1 MVLLASPSAE
11 IRRRWR
17 LGLGRLAT
25 REARDRAR
33 LELLFTELKPRVV
46 LLDLALPGLRG
57 AEDLVAL
64 QRLSPASRIVLLAAT
79 PSEPEG
85 LAAFRAG
92 ARGYCHREID
102 PGLLAKAVEVV
113 QKGEIWAG
121 RALISRLVEAL
132 AARTRQAGQAAATR
146 KHPRLAVLTRRER
159 EIALLVAGGGANKE
173 IAARA
178 GVTERTVKAHLTTI
192 FRKLGVSD
200 RLRLALLLSGGTR
213 LVGDGTDEPGPK
225 SNLRAVIEQG

>member
-1 MVLLASPSAE
+1 MILLASPSAE

-33 LELLFTELKPRVV
+33 LEKLVAELKPRVV

-57 AEDLVAL
+57 AEDVVAL

-85 LAAFRAG
+85 LVAFRAG

-102 PGLLAKAVEVV
+102 PALLAKAVEVV

-121 RALISRLVEAL
+121 RALISGLVEAL
-132 AARTRQAGQAAATR
+132 AARTRQGGPAAAAR
-146 KHPRLAVLTRRER
+146 KTPRLAGLTRRER
-159 EIALLVAGGGANKE
+159 EIALLVAEGGANKE
-173 IAARA
+173 IAERV

-200 RLRLALLLSGGTR
+200 RLRLALLLSGAPR
-213 LVGDGTDEPGPK
+213 LTSNGTDEPGPK
-225 SNLRAVIEQG
+225 SNLRAAVERG